1 MRAGILRHRVIIQA
15 KTESRDA
22 QGGVTYNW
30 TNDQTRWA
38 EVRPLEGRELWQ
50 ARQAQMQATLRCS
63 MRHYAGLTTQH
74 RMIFGSRVLNIE
86 SVTNIGERD
95 IETVALCIDSGVTT
109 ISTSTSSSTS
119 SSTTTTP
126 P

>member
-1 MRAGILRHRVIIQA
+1 M
-15 KTESRDA
+15 
-22 QGGVTYNW
+22 
-30 TNDQTRWA
+30 
-38 EVRPLEGRELWQ
+38 WQ